1 MEHKEE
7 AGAAQF
13 TRELGRAL
21 TCLFRGRRQFMDEKL
36 KEHEFAGIMYMILL
50 HVDRHPGTSQDS
62 VAAHLYLDKCSVAR
76 RAKKLEELGFLYR
89 ETDQTDRRQNKLSL
103 TDKGRALAPV
113 IREYLGQWGSQVTA
127 ELTDEEK
134 AELIRLLM
142 KMMPKRDGKF
152 A

>member
-7 AGAAQF
+7 AGNVQF

-21 TCLFRGRRQFMDEKL
+21 TCLFRGRRRFMDEKL
-36 KEHEFAGIMYMILL
+36 REHEFTGIMYMILL

-76 RAKKLEELGFLYR
+76 RAKRLEELGFLYR
-89 ETDQTDRRQNKLSL
+89 ETDQLDRRQNKLTL
-103 TDKGRALAPV
+103 TEKGRALAPV

-127 ELTDEEK
+127 ELTDDEK

-142 KMMPKRDGKF
+142 KMMPERKQ
-152 A
+152 

>member
-7 AGAAQF
+7 AGDVQF

-21 TCLFRGRRQFMDEKL
+21 TCLFRGRRRFMDEKL
-36 KEHEFAGIMYMILL
+36 REHEFTGIMYMILL
-50 HVDRHPGTSQDS
+50 YVDRHPGTSQDS

-76 RAKKLEELGFLYR
+76 RAKRLEELGFLYR
-89 ETDQTDRRQNKLSL
+89 ETDQLDRRQNKLTL
-103 TDKGRALAPV
+103 TDKGQALAPV
-113 IREYLGQWGSQVTA
+113 IREYLSQWGSQVTV

-142 KMMPKRDGKF
+142 KMMPERKQ
-152 A
+152 